1 MDLNRVADD
10 MLREEYLRRFFAV
23 PGQFLGSSKQ
33 VADHLSAV
41 FSRVPRDQEHFAIV
55 LLNQQ
60 HQIIDSEI
68 LFSGSLG
75 TSAVY
80 PRELVKRVIQSESA
94 ALVIGHNHPSGNVQP
109 SSSDRAI
116 TNKIKNAMNT
126 IDVEL
131 LDHVII
137 GNGSEEYYS
146 FCDHHLL

>member
-1 MDLNRVADD
+1 MDLNRVNDD
-10 MLREEYLRRFFAV
+10 LLRKEYLRRFFV
-23 PGQFLGSSKQ
+23 LPGQFLGSAKQ
-33 VADHLSAV
+33 VADHLCAV
-41 FSRVPRDQEHFAIV
+41 FSKAPRDQEHFAIV

-60 HQIIDSEI
+60 HQIIASEI

-80 PRELVKRVIQSESA
+80 PRELVKKVIQSESA
-94 ALVIGHNHPSGNVQP
+94 ALIIGHTHPSGTVQP

-116 TNKIKNAMNT
+116 TTKIKNAMDT
-126 IDVEL
+126 IDVDL

-146 FCDHHLL
+146 FTDHHLL

>member
-1 MDLNRVADD
+1 MDLNRVDDD
-10 MLREEYLRRFFAV
+10 MLREEYLRRFFV
-23 PGQFLGSSKQ
+23 LPGEFLGSAKQ

-41 FSRVPRDQEHFAIV
+41 FSKAPRDQEHFAIV

-60 HQIIDSEI
+60 HQIIASEI
-68 LFSGSLG
+68 LFTGSLA

-94 ALVIGHNHPSGNVQP
+94 ALIIGHTHPSGTVQP
-109 SSSDRAI
+109 SHSDRAI
-116 TNKIKNAMNT
+116 TTKIKNAMDT
-126 IDVEL
+126 IDVDL

-146 FCDHHLL
+146 FTDHHLL